1 MRSALHFYCLIRAD
15 TFWIFS
21 GFLRRYLRLCCLRIV
36 IVLVLTSS
44 DVWSKTYQFS
54 FIFIPDIIL
63 MALCLSVHQVTLF
76 LSPRFQNHSTC
87 SPCTEQSSHDGEQT
101 QSVFVFVFCLVLW
114 HTDKWSAWS
123 LHSVRSFKS
132 FQNWAYFVV
141 TDDVANRNEVNIY
154 FKTHLKGH
162 CSLKP
167 HLHWVTLNILKYLRS
182 SGPTQYHPRSH
193 NRD

>member
-101 QSVFVFVFCLVLW
+101 QSVFVFVFFLLCYD
-114 HTDKWSAWS
+114 TRIND
-123 LHSVRSFKS
+123 LH
-132 FQNWAYFVV
+132 
-141 TDDVANRNEVNIY
+141 EVCTVSGHLNH
-154 FKTHLKGH
+154 FKTEL
-162 CSLKP
+162 
-167 HLHWVTLNILKYLRS
+167 TLLLLMMLQTETRLIFISK
-182 SGPTQYHPRSH
+182 HI
-193 NRD
+193 

>member
-76 LSPRFQNHSTC
+76 LSQNHSTC
-87 SPCTEQSSHDGEQT
+87 SPCSP
-101 QSVFVFVFCLVLW
+101 
-114 HTDKWSAWS
+114 
-123 LHSVRSFKS
+123 VRSRAHMTGSRPSQFLS
-132 FQNWAYFVV
+132 LYFSSCYD
-141 TDDVANRNEVNIY
+141 TRINDLHEVCTVSGHLNH
-154 FKTHLKGH
+154 FKTEL
-162 CSLKP
+162 
-167 HLHWVTLNILKYLRS
+167 TLLLLMMLQTETRLIFISK
-182 SGPTQYHPRSH
+182 HI
-193 NRD
+193 